1 MLVEA
6 RKDCQDICVLRVLT
20 VVLLLASLP
29 AAAQLPAVATR
40 DGLPTLAPLIER
52 VAPTVVNIAVLGSSP
67 EEQNPLLRD
76 PFFRRFF
83 GLQPPQPQLSAGSGV
98 IVDAKAGYVMTNHH
112 VIKEALEVVVTL
124 KDNRRFPAKLVGA
137 DAGTDIALLKIEA
150 GGLAQASFGDSDA
163 LQVGDFVVAIGNPFG
178 IGQTVTSGI
187 VSAVGRSGLSPEGYE
202 DFIQTDAAINPGNSG
217 GALINLRG
225 ELVGI
230 NTAIIGPAG
239 GNVGIGFAVPAN
251 MARAVMQQLVRF
263 GEVRRGYLGIQM
275 QTLTPELAQKLGV
288 GAKQGAAITAV
299 QPGSPA
305 ERAGLRVGD
314 VVTALNGRP
323 VRGSAELRA
332 QSGVIPAGETVEL
345 RVQRGR
351 ETHTLR
357 ARIGQVEARES
368 AGGETIPQLAGA
380 RFTVAERASGRG
392 KERGV
397 LVTAIEPGS
406 AAFQHGLRPGDF
418 IIGVNRRR
426 IGSVAELAAALGGS
440 ERVALNVVRGDY
452 LLTIVIR

>member
-1 MLVEA
+1 
-6 RKDCQDICVLRVLT
+6 
-20 VVLLLASLP
+20 
-29 AAAQLPAVATR
+29 
-40 DGLPTLAPLIER
+40 
-52 VAPTVVNIAVLGSSP
+52 
-67 EEQNPLLRD
+67 
-76 PFFRRFF
+76 
-83 GLQPPQPQLSAGSGV
+83 
-98 IVDAKAGYVMTNHH
+98 
-112 VIKEALEVVVTL
+112 VTL
-124 KDNRRFPAKLVGA
+124 KDNRRFPAKLVGT

-150 GGLAQASFGDSDA
+150 EGLAQASFGDSDA
-163 LQVGDFVVAIGNPFG
+163 LQVGDFVIAIGNPFG

-230 NTAIIGPAG
+230 NSAIIGPSG

-251 MARAVMQQLVRF
+251 MARAVMQQLARH

-288 GAKQGAAITAV
+288 AVKEGAVITAV

-305 ERAGLRVGD
+305 ERGGLKVGD
-314 VVTALNGRP
+314 VVTAINGRQ

-332 QSGVIPAGETVEL
+332 QSGVIAAGETVEL
-345 RVQRGR
+345 RVQRAR
-351 ETHTLR
+351 ESHTLR
-357 ARIGQVEARES
+357 VRIGQIEARAA
-368 AGGETIPQLAGA
+368 AGGETIAQLAGA
-380 RFTVAERASGRG
+380 RLAVAERSSGRG

-397 LVTAIEPGS
+397 LVSAIEQGS

-418 IIGVNRRR
+418 IVGVNQRRVA
-426 IGSVAELAAALGGS
+426 SVAELAAALGGS

-452 LLTIVIR
+452 LLTIAIR